1 MIRALAVIAV
11 LGLQAAG
18 LPVRTIDRGSQSGI
32 EAPRQVVVTSADTF
46 AALWREHSMKPA
58 PDVDFTREAVVA
70 VFLGS
75 RQTAGFS
82 VDIVSVT
89 RQSTGTVVTY
99 REHPPSSDA
108 VTAQVLTFPYVVAA
122 VEGLTPPVRFETLR
136 QQ

>member
-1 MIRALAVIAV
+1 MIRALAVIAA

-18 LPVRTIDRGSQSGI
+18 LPVRTIDRGFQSGI
-32 EAPRQVVVTSADTF
+32 EAPRQVVVTSADAF
-46 AALWREHSMKPA
+46 AILWREHSMKPA

-70 VFLGS
+70 VFLGI

-99 REHPPSSDA
+99 RERAPSSDA
-108 VTAQVLTFPYVVAA
+108 VTAQVLTFPYVITA
-122 VEGLTPPVRFETLR
+122 VQGLTTPVRFESVR
-136 QQ
+136 